1 MTAVASNFEQQVM
14 AKIQSFGNQDLSNTS
29 WVWAP
34 VMSASRI
41 SDDKRSGNLDPG
53 LLVDPVCLAMLKP
66 S

>member
-34 VMSASRI
+34 VMSASR
-41 SDDKRSGNLDPG
+41 KHMTKG
-53 LLVDPVCLAMLKP
+53 LVTWTRG
-66 S
+66 SS